1 MVQDY
6 QYVGEELELFQ
17 HAVRWKSYFRSK
29 ISPYIRGNVLEV
41 GSGIG
46 ATTRLLCDG
55 NQKHWTC
62 LEPDARLADKMNEWN
77 VRDPLPI
84 PNNLIIGSLINL
96 PESDTFD
103 SIIYIDV
110 LEHIETD
117 RQEIERAASHLNPG
131 GALIVLAPAHQW
143 LYTEFDRAI
152 GHFRRY
158 TARSLAASAP
168 ESLKPERIFYLD
180 SVGMIASMANRFLL
194 KSRMPTLRQ
203 IRLWDSVFVRASAIV
218 DPLFGFRLGKTV
230 VGVWRHA

>member
-1 MVQDY
+1 VQDY

-17 HAVRWKSYFRSK
+17 HAVHWKSYFRSK
-29 ISPYIRGNVLEV
+29 IVPYIRGDVLEV

-62 LEPDARLADKMNEWN
+62 LEPDARLADKMKEWN
-77 VRDPLPI
+77 NREPLPI
-84 PNNLIIGSLINL
+84 PNSLIIGSLEDL
-96 PESDTFD
+96 SGSDTFD

-110 LEHIETD
+110 LEHIESD
-117 RQEIERAASHLNPG
+117 RLEIKHAASHLNAS

-158 TARSLAASAP
+158 SARTLAASAP
-168 ESLKPERIFYLD
+168 DTLKPERIFYLD
-180 SVGMIASMANRFLL
+180 SVGMLASMANRFLL
-194 KSRMPTLRQ
+194 KSRMPSLRQ
-203 IRLWDSVFVRASAIV
+203 IRLWDTVFVRTSRFL
-218 DPLFGFRLGKTV
+218 DPVFGFRLGKTV
-230 VGVWRHA
+230 IGVWRKP